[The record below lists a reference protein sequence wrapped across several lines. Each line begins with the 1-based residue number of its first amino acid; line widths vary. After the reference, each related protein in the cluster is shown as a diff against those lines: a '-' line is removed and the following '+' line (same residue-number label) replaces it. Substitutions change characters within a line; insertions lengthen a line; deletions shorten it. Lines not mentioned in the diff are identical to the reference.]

1 MPLPLR
7 PQRRI
12 HAAEVGIALHS
23 DARHVIQRMA
33 QARVTPVPHHH
44 LATLATLLCDGS
56 DPTMGAQHLILDPQ
70 VFCS

>member
-33 QARVTPVPHHH
+33 QARVTHD
-44 LATLATLLCDGS
+44 LEG
-56 DPTMGAQHLILDPQ
+56 
-70 VFCS
+70 